1 MVKTTFWEDILVIA
15 TSLAQLPGHFRCLS
29 VVLTPKKKIA
39 THNEDP
45 VESFTSKKLK
55 KRFSWITLMIQGI
68 LFFGG
73 GGGRNHYIIWLK
85 LSIKNS
91 VSLYRA
97 SFGTFAIL
105 WAKTTSSHP
114 PSFLTVVLHRPFFGQ
129 RGHFR
134 KYTAP
139 LAVPI
144 TEKDC
149 ESQAA
154 KAPEGLDQVLKK
166 RSFLFGRWLGQW
178 GGWVNN

>member
-1 MVKTTFWEDILVIA
+1 
-15 TSLAQLPGHFRCLS
+15 
-29 VVLTPKKKIA
+29 
-39 THNEDP
+39 
-45 VESFTSKKLK
+45 
-55 KRFSWITLMIQGI
+55 MIQVHPF
-68 LFFGG
+68 FFGG
-73 GGGRNHYIIWLK
+73 RGGWRNHYICLK

-105 WAKTTSSHP
+105 WAFLSYSHP
-114 PSFLTVVLHRPFFGQ
+114 PTVTVVTVRLSANG
-129 RGHFR
+129 GHFK

-154 KAPEGLDQVLKK
+154 KAPEGLEVLKQ
-166 RSFLFGRWLGQW
+166 RSVFCNGGCWPVGRLGKELK
-178 GGWVNN
+178 VVFVVERDVFFYL